1 MKKPRFILPVTL
13 ALSLMPTTL
22 SVPALADDSMVSF
35 AMPSGNI
42 SCRFIPQSEGE
53 GASAGLELPTLSCER
68 EKQSPARIILGPS
81 GKGAIYKDISD
92 PFCCDG
98 DTTVGYGQTWEN
110 GPFKCVSAED
120 GLTCRRRDG
129 HGFFISRAKLLA
141 Y

>member
-1 MKKPRFILPVTL
+1 MKRPRFLLPAIL
-13 ALSLMPTTL
+13 ALVLVPSALGT
-22 SVPALADDSMVSF
+22 PALADDSMVSF

-42 SCRFIPQSEGE
+42 SCQFIPQSD
-53 GASAGLELPTLSCER
+53 GASAGSGLPTLTCER
-68 EKQSPARIILGPS
+68 EKQSPARIVLGPS
-81 GKGAIYKDISD
+81 GKGTVYKDIGN

-98 DTTVGYGQTWEN
+98 ETTVGYGQTWEN